1 MKMIKR
7 TLIAIAVVALLATS
21 AHAAL
26 TEYYDRIGNDDMVK
40 VDGKETVRW
49 PFEYKALTVCTIPV
63 KMHVGMYVQVKDCK
77 KKELVLSQVDC
88 SDMSDET
95 GGAVSLKSG
104 DYPCYLGCVS
114 FDVRANFDVKM
125 GAEFDQEGDIITG
138 SNWETYYS
146 GDDFVP
152 GGGDYKT
159 LKVCLAAWKAQIW
172 KVASGD
178 KVSVGDLRIT
188 VKPDVL

>member
-1 MKMIKR
+1 MIKR

-40 VDGKETVRW
+40 VDGSETVRW
-49 PFEYKALTVCTIPV
+49 PYEYKALVVCTIPV

-77 KKELVLSQVDC
+77 KKSLILQQVDC
-88 SDMSDET
+88 GDMSDAT
-95 GGAVSLKSG
+95 GGVVTRKSS
-104 DYPCYLGCVS
+104 DYPCYHNCVS
-114 FDVRANFDVKM
+114 FSVRANFDVKL
-125 GAEFDQEGDIITG
+125 GAEFVQSGDIITG
-138 SNWETYYS
+138 SNWKAYYK

-152 GGGDYKT
+152 GDGDYKSVT
-159 LKVCLAAWKAQIW
+159 ACLAAWKSVIW
-172 KVASGD
+172 KASPGD
-178 KVSVGDLRIT
+178 KVSVGSLQIT